1 MQRNED
7 TTDASKELVPI
18 QESGIVQAAASV
30 EELKA
35 AMEIYQK
42 LLKELLDETDVVA
55 IKEKK
60 YIKKS
65 GWLKLAKA
73 FNLSIKVIDE
83 RKEIFENPKGYAYHI
98 TVRCIAP
105 NGREVEDLGSCDTSE
120 KTEDSEHVIRTMAK
134 TRATSRV
141 IAAMIGASE
150 SPAEDMEAAKSDSHH
165 ACKCKGGSTCEKNSR
180 TCTKCGG
187 KDLS

>member
-1 MQRNED
+1 MQKTED
-7 TTDASKELVPI
+7 TTDASRELVPI
-18 QESGIVQAAASV
+18 QDSGIVQAAASV

-42 LLKELLDETDVVA
+42 LVKELLTETDLA
-55 IKEKK
+55 TIKDKK

-73 FNLSIKVIDE
+73 FNLSIKVIGE
-83 RKEIFENPKGYAYHI
+83 RKEMLEPTGYAYHI
-98 TVRCIAP
+98 TVSCIAP
-105 NGREVEDLGSCDTSE
+105 NGREVEEMGSCDTIEKSE
-120 KTEDSEHVIRTMAK
+120 ESEHVIRTMGK
-134 TRATSRV
+134 TRATSRA
-141 IAAMIGASE
+141 IAAMIGAE
-150 SPAEDMEAAKSDSHH
+150 DSPAEDMEAVKSDSPH

-180 TCTKCGG
+180 TCKKCGG